1 MTQPG
6 SSHGSTLSKLAQRDD
21 ATRAVHKR
29 PRAGSGSRSGPST
42 PADASG
48 ASGPGDRR
56 PAAVGDQLFGFRL
69 HHELGHGAFA
79 RVFLATQA
87 DLAGRPVVVKI
98 SGIAGDEPQTLAQL
112 QHTHIVPIHSVHEDK
127 SKGLRAV
134 CMPYFGGASLA
145 AVLQAL
151 RKETRRPIR
160 GEQLAQA
167 LRQVSG
173 PTSVGSTN
181 PPETPDLA
189 ASAGQNSPLSH
200 WAPLNYVQAAAWLVA
215 RLAEGLQHAHQRGV
229 LHRDVKPS
237 NILLCADGQPMLLD
251 FNVSQKET
259 ADPDTD
265 GVVLGGTVA
274 YMSPEH
280 LSALG
285 SQDAALIRRVDR
297 TADVYSLGLVLYEML
312 TGDNPFQQASTYSP
326 RQTRVEALAEERRRT
341 TPSARRKR
349 ADVPWSLEGMVR
361 HCLAPDP
368 AERYQQA
375 EHLAEDLRRFLEDR
389 PLRHASE
396 LSRIERVR
404 KWMRRHPRLTSSGS
418 VAGAAAVLLVAAGL
432 ALVAVR
438 DHLRDTSEQLQA
450 VQAQDRKRRFE
461 EGHNRAL
468 CLVNTTIDLPE
479 QLHAVRE
486 NHLREGRT
494 VCVEALSLYGVLDRE
509 DWQEDPQWQA
519 LPADERRRLGED
531 VRELLVLLAR
541 ARACTTPEAPEV
553 LREALALLRRGE
565 AIQELAPC
573 RALWED
579 RARYFSR
586 LGDQTEATASQDR
599 AQAIQPATARDYYLL
614 AGSFARGGQ
623 YARALEELDRAL
635 RESPR
640 HYWSA
645 VQRGICHQEL
655 GQFALAAADFG
666 VCIGLWPEFAWGYFN
681 RGYALEKSGHLR
693 DALQD
698 YSAALERDPGFLL
711 AYLNRGMVRLELK
724 QFAAA
729 LEDFRTAADRG
740 EDGAVVHAGKGIA
753 LEALGRHA
761 EADAAFREA
770 FARPAPE
777 AVRTRISWIYG
788 FTGSGRLPEKA
799 LKAFDEVLQRQPR
812 HPQALYGRAMILAG
826 RGQEQEAIGLF
837 AQAIQADPGLVEARR
852 FRAILLARAGN
863 FTEASQDIN
872 WCLEREP
879 QGGATHYAA
888 ACVAALAAEKYPDRT
903 AARQAAEQALTFLHQ
918 AFTHGYGMDRAP
930 ADPDLSAI
938 RSLPRFDQLL
948 RDDSALSRRSTSK

>member
-6 SSHGSTLSKLAQRDD
+6 PSHGSTLPKTGEHDD

-29 PRAGSGSRSGPST
+29 PRAGSGSRSRPSL
-42 PADASG
+42 PAAAGG
-48 ASGPGDRR
+48 ASAPGDRR
-56 PAAVGDQLFGFRL
+56 PAAAGDQLFGFRL

-112 QHTHIVPIHSVHEDK
+112 QHTHIVPIHSVHEDQA
-127 SKGLRAV
+127 KGLRAV
-134 CMPYFGGASLA
+134 CMPYFGGTSLA
-145 AVLQAL
+145 AVLQSL
-151 RKETRRPIR
+151 RKVTRRPTR

-173 PTSVGSTN
+173 PSTA
-181 PPETPDLA
+181 PDAPDPVA
-189 ASAGQNSPLSH
+189 AVGQNSPLSH
-200 WAPLNYVQAAAWLVA
+200 WAPLSYLQAAAWLVA

-251 FNVSQKET
+251 FNVSQNET
-259 ADPDTD
+259 LDPDTD
-265 GVVLGGTVA
+265 AVVLGGTVA

-297 TADVYSLGLVLYEML
+297 GADVYSLGLVLYEML
-312 TGDNPFQQASTYSP
+312 TGDNPFQQSSTYSR

-341 TPSARRKR
+341 IPSARRQR
-349 ADVPWSLEGMVR
+349 PDVPWSLESIVR

-368 AERYQQA
+368 ARRYQQA

-389 PLRHASE
+389 PLRYAPE
-396 LSRIERVR
+396 LSRMERVR
-404 KWMRRHPRLTSSGS
+404 KWMRRHPRLTSAGS
-418 VAGAAAVLLVAAGL
+418 VAGAAAVLLVAAGF

-438 DHLRDTSEQLQA
+438 DHLRDTSQQLQV

-461 EGHNRAL
+461 DGHNRAL
-468 CLVNTTIDLPE
+468 CLVNTTIDLSE
-479 QLHAVRE
+479 QLRAVRD
-486 NHLREGRT
+486 NHLREGRA
-494 VCVEALSLYGVLDRE
+494 VCEETLGLYGVLDRA
-509 DWQEDPQWQA
+509 DWQEDLQWQA
-519 LPADERRRLGED
+519 LPADERHRLAED
-531 VRELLVLLAR
+531 VRELLLLLAR
-541 ARACTTPEAPEV
+541 ARVCMGPGTPEV

-565 AIQELAPC
+565 AIPELAPC

-579 RARYFSR
+579 RAQYLSR
-586 LGDQTEATASQDR
+586 LGEQGEAAATQEKAE
-599 AQAIQPATARDYYLL
+599 AIRPATARDYYLL
-614 AGSFARGGQ
+614 AGSLARRGQ
-623 YARALEELDRAL
+623 YARAVEELDRAL
-635 RESPR
+635 RENPR

-666 VCIGLWPEFAWGYFN
+666 VCIGLWPDFAWGYFN
-681 RGYALEKSGHLR
+681 RGYALEKSGHLT

-698 YSAALERDPGFLL
+698 YSAAVERDPGFLL
-711 AYLNRGMVRLELK
+711 AYVNRGMVRLELK
-724 QFAAA
+724 QFTPA

-740 EDGAVVHAGKGIA
+740 EDGAVLHAGKGIA
-753 LEALGRHA
+753 LEGLGRHA

-770 FARPAPE
+770 FARPAPDV
-777 AVRTRISWIYG
+777 VRTRIAWIYG
-788 FTGSGRLPEKA
+788 FAVSARLPDKA
-799 LKAFDEVLQRQPR
+799 LQAFDEVLQRQPR

-837 AQAIQADPGLVEARR
+837 GQAIQADPALVEAHR
-852 FRAILLARAGN
+852 FRAILLARAGK
-863 FTEASQDIN
+863 FAEASQDIN

-888 ACVAALAAEKYPDRT
+888 ACVAALAADKYPDR
-903 AARQAAEQALTFLHQ
+903 AVARQAAEQALAFLHQ
-918 AFTHGYGMDRAP
+918 AFTHGYGMDQAP
-930 ADPDLSAI
+930 ADPDLSSI

-948 RDDSALSRRSTSK
+948 RDDTALSRSTSK